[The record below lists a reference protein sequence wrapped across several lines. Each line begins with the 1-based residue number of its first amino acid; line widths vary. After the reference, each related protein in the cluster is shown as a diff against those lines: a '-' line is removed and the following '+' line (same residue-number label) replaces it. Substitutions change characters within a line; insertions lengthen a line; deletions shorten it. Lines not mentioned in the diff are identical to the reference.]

1 MIMFHTKKFFALLFA
16 VLLFFP
22 SQLAKTDAAST
33 ILSKTVEFFV
43 GQDSAIRTS
52 GEQFSFYFNNVFIPE
67 TPTVKSAII
76 EINGVSY
83 NNAGI
88 QTMNV
93 DLQQG
98 IAPAGA
104 GVDYN
109 LGAANK
115 PRIFSLKYDAWQN
128 GLGPVSNINIPGTY
142 DYTLYLKGTSA
153 DSTGSFSISSAKLIL
168 TYEYSSP
175 ETDLIKTTKFF
186 VEQKS
191 DNISSGMENAK
202 DFSISISEKQP
213 EIKSVFIEVSGNAK
227 GSGVGT
233 VEISVVDQGS
243 AANYAIYNLD
253 LSPFP
258 GKSKFTVFYDAAAN
272 IVSSDFPGVKY
283 YTLYFKGAGF
293 DTDLL
298 RAKIIATYKYSTAI
312 AGLPVSGYIISS
324 TMDTQIIKGAAF
336 NALMWQGNL
345 NSGKV
350 RLQIAT
356 SNCPG
361 GQSDYPLCSIGNWG
375 DINTPYAGPDC
386 ASSTYYEPLP
396 DEPATITC
404 ANIHNNKRYFRYKA
418 TLCSSADCA
427 TSGLNTPEITD
438 IIVNWSE

>member
-1 MIMFHTKKFFALLFA
+1 MIASRTKKIFALLF
-16 VLLFFP
+16 VILLLF
-22 SQLAKTDAAST
+22 QMELDRTDANST
-33 ILSKTVEFFV
+33 TLNKTVEFFV
-43 GQDSAIRTS
+43 GQDSVIRTS
-52 GEQFSFYFNNVFIPE
+52 GEQFSFYSNNVFIPE
-67 TPTVKSAII
+67 TPNVKSAII

-83 NNAGI
+83 NDAGI

-98 IAPAGA
+98 TAPAGA

-191 DNISSGMENAK
+191 DNIFSGMENAK
-202 DFSISISEKQP
+202 DFSIYISEKQP
-213 EIKSVFIEVSGNAK
+213 EIKSVFVEVSGNAK
-227 GSGVGT
+227 GGGAGT
-233 VEISVVDQGS
+233 IEISVADQGLG
-243 AANYAIYNLD
+243 ANYTVYNLD
-253 LSPFP
+253 LSPIS
-258 GKSKFTVFYDAAAN
+258 GKSKFTIFYNAITN
-272 IVSSDFPGVKY
+272 IVSSDFPGTKY
-283 YTLYFKGAGF
+283 YTLYFKGTGF

-298 RAKIIATYKYSTAI
+298 RAKIIVTYKYSAAS

-324 TMDTQIIKGAAF
+324 TIDTQIVKGAAF

-345 NSGKV
+345 NGGKT

-361 GQSDYPLCSIGNWG
+361 GQLDYPLCSTGSWG
-375 DINTPYAGPDC
+375 DINTPYTGPDC
-386 ASSTYYEPLP
+386 ASATYYEPLP
-396 DEPATITC
+396 NEPAIINC
-404 ANIHNNKRYFRYKA
+404 PNLHNNKRYFRYKIM
-418 TLCSSADCA
+418 LCSSTDCVA
-427 TSGLNTPEITD
+427 SGLSTPEVYD

>member
-1 MIMFHTKKFFALLFA
+1 MPNPIKKYFVLA
-16 VLLFFP
+16 VL
-22 SQLAKTDAAST
+22 
-33 ILSKTVEFFV
+33 ILISISFKSDQTEAVSNKLVKTVEFFV

-52 GEQFSFYFNNVFIPE
+52 GEQFSFYFNNVFISE
-67 TPTVKSAII
+67 TPAVKSAII

-83 NNAGI
+83 NNVGT

-98 IAPAGA
+98 TAMSGA

-109 LGAANK
+109 LGATS
-115 PRIFSLKYDAWQN
+115 RLRTFSLKYDGWQK
-128 GLGPVSNINIPGTY
+128 GLGPMSNINIPGTY
-142 DYTLYLKGTSA
+142 DYTLYLKGVSA
-153 DSTGSFSISSAKLIL
+153 DGTGSFSISSAKLIL
-168 TYEYSSP
+168 TYEHSSL
-175 ETDLIKTTKFF
+175 ETDLVKTTKFF

-191 DNISSGMENAK
+191 NNISDGTENSK
-202 DFSISISEKQP
+202 DFSISISEEQP

-227 GSGVGT
+227 GGGAGT
-233 VEISVVDQGS
+233 IEISVTDQGLG
-243 AANYAIYNLD
+243 ANYAVYNLD
-253 LSPFP
+253 LSPLS
-258 GKSKFTVFYDAAAN
+258 GKSKFTIFYDAITN
-272 IVSSDFPGVKY
+272 IVSSDFPDTKY
-283 YTLYFKGAGF
+283 YTLYFKGTGF

-298 RAKIIATYKYSTAI
+298 RAKIIVTYKYSTAI

-324 TMDTQIIKGAAF
+324 TIDTQIVKGAAF

-345 NSGKV
+345 NGGKV

-386 ASSTYYEPLP
+386 ASATYYEPLP

-418 TLCSSADCA
+418 ILCSSADCA
-427 TSGLNTPEITD
+427 TSGLSTPEITD